1 VTPQQAQTVLVISM
15 VTTAISTR
23 KTNK

>member
-15 VTTAISTR
+15 VTTALSTR
-23 KTNK
+23 RTIK